1 MTMPGSAASRAVND
15 LSSLLEVIR
24 NPDKAKEVLD
34 SLQAAAAKH
43 DAAAAEARALTSKL
57 SDLGAKHNE
66 REEALAAKEAELAR
80 KVSDQET
87 HAREANEAIRN
98 TAMEQNQ
105 KAALLKA
112 KENDLAAQTDA
123 LTSQQKNHRAAVAQW
138 EKQAISEQQ
147 ELADVRAKL
156 NTRMVE
162 LAEREKRLRE
172 RQDRIAKAAQE
183 A

>member
-1 MTMPGSAASRAVND
+1 MPGSAASRAVND

-98 TAMEQNQ
+98 TALAQNQ
-105 KAALLKA
+105 KAAELKA

-123 LTSQQKNHRAAVAQW
+123 LASQQKNHRAAVTLWSQQSVA
-138 EKQAISEQQ
+138 KQKELDQLASALHQRETALKNGEQ
-147 ELADVRAKL
+147 K
-156 NTRMVE
+156 
-162 LAEREKRLRE
+162 LRE
-172 RQDRIAKAAQE
+172 RQDRIAKAAQD